1 MRTALEGVPAVPD
14 HPRPP
19 PPTPARVPQD
29 LKSWRTQVLRDLLSP
44 LQWVAWL
51 VALPSGALA
60 WQKGLWPI
68 VVLNVLA
75 PAFITGLNHA
85 PNLRHGLRATG
96 LLVLLQGVGTALL
109 WWVGLVGQ
117 AYLMAVPVLAVL
129 LLGMRAA
136 WLALAANV
144 ATWLALG
151 FAAHTGLGT
160 LGSSLA
166 GDSVFGVVAVN
177 ALVADGLM
185 VFAAGALLYG
195 LHQVLDAHR
204 QSEATLRASET
215 SLRQLTA
222 QVPGV
227 IFRLTLHEG
236 QRRFTYVSPGVQRL
250 YGLSPDEVMAD
261 PQALERHRHP
271 EDRASLEALIL
282 ASRAQGH
289 PIATEFRIIA
299 RDGQM
304 KWVELTASSPEPTD
318 QGWVRTGLIT
328 DITLRKQAETVI
340 WQQAHF
346 DTLTGLPNRHMLLQ
360 QLKQDLDQPL
370 HEEAPLAL
378 MLLDLDRFKEV
389 NDTLGHAHGDLLL
402 VETAHRLR
410 QCVRQTDTVAR
421 MGGDEFTVL
430 LRPQGGSPQADE
442 LARRILTRLSEP
454 FALGNERVHVT
465 ASIGIALAPAHAQTV
480 EDLLKHADQA
490 LYLAKDGG
498 RNAYRYFTPALQEA
512 AQTRMRLANDL
523 HDALARQ
530 EFEVH
535 YQPIVHLATGTVR
548 KAEAL
553 LRWHHPVRGPV
564 SPAVFVPI
572 AESTGLIREIGEW
585 VFQEALRQVVRWRAE
600 HDPRFNISVN
610 KSPVQFRSHG
620 QGTPTWAEVLQAKG
634 LSGDCLTVEI
644 TEGLL
649 LEATPQVNAQL
660 TQMKAAG
667 MGLAMD
673 DFGTGYSSL
682 SYLHRYPID
691 QLKIDQAFVR
701 DLGPGRPTLA
711 LCKAIIRMAHE
722 LGMQVVAE
730 GVETITQR
738 DLLQQAGCDFGQ
750 GYLFARPMPAEALD
764 AWLAERRAI
773 PLNNS

>member
-1 MRTALEGVPAVPD
+1 MPD
-14 HPRPP
+14 HPHPSPPNDARP
-19 PPTPARVPQD
+19 PQD
-29 LKSWRTQVLRDLLSP
+29 LKSWRAQVLRDLLSP

-60 WQKGLWPI
+60 WNRGLWPI

-75 PAFITGLNHA
+75 PAFITGLGHA
-85 PNLRHGLRATG
+85 PSLRHDLRATS
-96 LLVLLQGVGTALL
+96 LLVVLQGVGTALL

-144 ATWLALG
+144 FTWLLLG
-151 FAAHTGLGT
+151 LAAHAGLGA
-160 LGSSLA
+160 LDRSLA
-166 GDSVFGVVAVN
+166 GDGVFGVMAVN

-195 LHQVLDAHR
+195 LHNVLDAHR
-204 QSEATLRASET
+204 RSESTLRASEAN
-215 SLRQLTA
+215 LRQLTA

-227 IFRLTLHEG
+227 IFRLTQREG
-236 QRRFTYVSPGVQRL
+236 QRQFTYVSPGVQTL
-250 YGLSPDEVMAD
+250 YGLSPEEVIAD
-261 PQALERHRHP
+261 PQALEQHRHP
-271 EDRASLEALIL
+271 DDRANLEALIL
-282 ASRAQGH
+282 ASRAQGR
-289 PIATEFRIIA
+289 PIATAFRIVA
-299 RDGQM
+299 RDGQV
-304 KWVELTASSPEPTD
+304 KWVELTASAPEPAE

-328 DITLRKQAETVI
+328 DITLRKEAETVI

-346 DTLTGLPNRHMLLQ
+346 DALTGLPNRNMLLQ
-360 QLKQDLDQPL
+360 QLQQDLDQPL

-402 VETAHRLR
+402 VETARRLR

-430 LRPQGGSPQADE
+430 LRPQGSSPRADE
-442 LARRILTRLSEP
+442 LARRILARLSEP
-454 FALGNERVHVT
+454 FSLGNERVHVT

-523 HDALARQ
+523 HDALTRH

-535 YQPIVHLATGTVR
+535 YQPIVHLATGAVR

-564 SPAVFVPI
+564 SPALFVPI

-585 VFQEALRQVVRWRAE
+585 VFQQALHQVVRWRAE
-600 HDPRFNISVN
+600 HDPRFNVSVN

-620 QGTPTWAEVLQAKG
+620 HGIPTWAEALQSQHLPG
-634 LSGDCLTVEI
+634 NCVTVEI

-649 LEATPQVNAQL
+649 LEATPQVSTQL

-701 DLGPGRPTLA
+701 DLGPGSPTLA

-730 GVETITQR
+730 GVETLTQR
-738 DLLQQAGCDFGQ
+738 DLLLQAGCDFGQ
-750 GYLFARPMPAEALD
+750 GYLFARPMPAEAMD

-773 PLNNS
+773 PLNNT